1 MPRQAVLTRKVLLQ
15 ALKHLS
21 QPSVPLVPI
30 VTSRF
35 GVEFILKLPLCEQGS
50 KLPIR
55 RQQSLLFTAGQI
67 KVRGTLRID
76 GPSQNKRIIVPARFT
91 FPRAKNRAVMPPLRD
106 SLGREGPA
114 GHINRRADSGRK
126 GK

>member
-30 VTSRF
+30 VTSRS

-76 GPSQNKRIIVPARFT
+76 VSSQNKGIIVAARLT
-91 FPRAKNRAVMPPLRD
+91 LPRPEDCAVMAPLRNPP
-106 SLGREGPA
+106 GREGPA
-114 GHINRRADSGRK
+114 GHI
-126 GK
+126 